1 MAARSGYRSVTR
13 VTICRAR
20 GHAAGKFVT
29 RRPLSM
35 HAHVDPPD
43 PSRMHAYTPGMA
55 RPRLYRLVQSI
66 LEHMH
71 IGN

>member
-29 RRPLSM
+29 RRPLSQCTHM
-35 HAHVDPPD
+35 STLQTQAACTPIHQAWRD
-43 PSRMHAYTPGMA
+43 RAY
-55 RPRLYRLVQSI
+55 I
-66 LEHMH
+66 D
-71 IGN
+71 